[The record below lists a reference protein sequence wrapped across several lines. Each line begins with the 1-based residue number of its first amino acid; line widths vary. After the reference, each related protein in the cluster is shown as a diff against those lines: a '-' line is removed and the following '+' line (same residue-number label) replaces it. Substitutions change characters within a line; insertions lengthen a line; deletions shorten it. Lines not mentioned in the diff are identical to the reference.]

1 MSLTKETVKEV
12 PIEKLSI
19 EQLNYVGQQIEK
31 DIKNYSQYYSSLR
44 AVNNKYLDNKEY
56 IKMLKEFKD
65 KEILVPMTS
74 SLYIPGKCADVKKIT
89 IEIGANFFVETTIEK
104 AEKFCD
110 RKIESLKK
118 NMDEIDKII
127 QEKNDQLNVVNQNLI
142 EKQVGAP
149 KETKK

>member
-1 MSLTKETVKEV
+1 MSLAKEQVREV

-31 DIKNYSQYYSSLR
+31 EIKNYSQYYSRLR

-56 IKMLKEFKD
+56 IKQLKEYKD

-74 SLYIPGKCADVKKIT
+74 SLYIPGKCSDVKKLT
-89 IEIGANFFVETTIEK
+89 VEIGANFFVETTVEK
-104 AEKFCD
+104 ALKFCD
-110 RKIESLKK
+110 RKLENLKI
-118 NMDEIDKII
+118 NMDNIDKLI

-142 EKQVGAP
+142 QKQVAQP
-149 KETKK
+149 KEAKK